1 VLDRIV
7 EASLK
12 PVVMFSPGATARIP
26 GDVVYRDFM
35 HETVVLNLQTG
46 KYHGLN
52 PTGGRMLRVLEK
64 SPKLAEAARILADD
78 YGQPLDD
85 IERDLHEFCAELE
98 RRGLLVI
105 DNGGDG

>member
-1 VLDRIV
+1 MALSPH
-7 EASLK
+7 AS
-12 PVVMFSPGATARIP
+12 ARIP
-26 GDVVYRDFM
+26 PDVVYRDFM

-64 SPKLAEAARILADD
+64 TPRLRDAARILSED
-78 YGQPLDD
+78 YGQPL
-85 IERDLHEFCAELE
+85 EQMEQDLHAFCAELE

-105 DNGGDG
+105 DAGDDG